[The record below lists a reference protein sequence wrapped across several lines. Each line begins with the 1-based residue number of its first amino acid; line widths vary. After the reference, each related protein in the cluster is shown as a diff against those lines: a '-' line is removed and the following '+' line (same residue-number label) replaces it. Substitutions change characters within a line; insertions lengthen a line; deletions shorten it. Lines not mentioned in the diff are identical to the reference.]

1 MEFQVRTGTPWH
13 THHETYETVTD
24 SIIWQKW
31 RWIDDPALVI
41 GEAWTACWASLRLS
55 QGGALNGRDARSQ
68 RLGPSTSGNSF
79 GKTPSFANGQIGKP

>member
-31 RWIDDPALVI
+31 IDDPALVI

-55 QGGALNGRDARSQ
+55 QGPQVSPTANR
-68 RLGPSTSGNSF
+68 
-79 GKTPSFANGQIGKP
+79 KTLKQDVICE